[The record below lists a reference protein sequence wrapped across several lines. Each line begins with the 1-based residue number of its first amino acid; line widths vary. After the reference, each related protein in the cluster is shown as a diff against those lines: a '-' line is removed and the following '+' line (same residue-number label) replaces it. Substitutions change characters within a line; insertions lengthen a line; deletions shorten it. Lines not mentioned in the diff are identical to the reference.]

1 MLPIAVMPAAAL
13 LLRLGQPD
21 LLDLPWM
28 AAAGDA
34 VFSNL
39 AMIFAVGIAFG
50 LAGGEGAAALAGLV
64 GYLVFQGVF
73 EALIPQADGE
83 PDPNVNM
90 GVLSG
95 IIVGLVAAALYKRY
109 SDIRLPDYLAFFGG
123 KRFVPI
129 ATAVACLALG
139 AFFGLV
145 WPFVQIGVNAVGE
158 AIVGLGALGTGLY
171 GFFNRLLIPI
181 GLHHVLN
188 TYVWFQLGTFEGS
201 DGPVNG
207 EITRYFAGDPNAGL
221 FLSGFFPIM
230 MFGLPAACLA
240 MIRHARL
247 PKVAAGILLS
257 AAFASV
263 LTGVTEPIEFS
274 FMFVAPLLYLVHA
287 VLTGTALAVATLLDI
302 HIGFGFSAGL
312 IDYVLNFSKD
322 NTTRPLLLLGVGL
335 VYFAIYYFV
344 FSFFIKRFDL
354 ATPGRGEASTGLS
367 SDWILP
373 ESQRGPRPGEEEPA
387 TAPAADRDPDDV
399 LAEDVLAALGG
410 RENVGS
416 VEGCITRL
424 RLSVQDSDK
433 INDARLKALGAAG
446 VVKRGRVAQVVMGT
460 QSDRIAARINR
471 LLKERA
477 PEQAPDAALPP
488 AASATAAGGRDRDDV
503 LAEDVLATRIL
514 APISGEAVPLSE
526 VPDEVFATG
535 VAGQGVAIV
544 PSGSGE
550 AVAPVSGRL
559 VKLFEGGHAFGIET
573 ADGIEMIVH
582 IGLDT
587 VEMEGGGFEKLAA
600 EEDEVEAGQPIV
612 RFDLEAIRAAGY
624 DPITPVV
631 VTNPDDHPVGDA
643 KTGEVRAGEPLFETR

>member
-145 WPFVQIGVNAVGE
+145 WPFVQTGVNAVGE

-188 TYVWFQLGTFEGS
+188 TYVWFQLGTFEGP

-424 RLSVQDSDK
+424 RLSVQDSDQ

-503 LAEDVLATRIL
+503 LAENVLATRIL

-526 VPDEVFATG
+526 VSDEVFATG
-535 VAGQGVAIV
+535 VAGEGVAIV

-631 VTNPDDHPVGDA
+631 VTNPDDHPVGVA